1 MDFLWN
7 DSKTRLLGWYKV
19 CMLIANDSL
28 GIRKL
33 ITFNKALLGMWLWHF
48 WVEETRL
55 WRRVVVF
62 EIWGKKFFGGGGGG
76 GSSSWKGV
84 FIGVVCEKISGWVGN
99 FLAKTNQE
107 TF

>member
-1 MDFLWN
+1 MDFFWD
-7 DSKTRLLGWYKV
+7 DSKTRLLRWYKV
-19 CMLIANDSL
+19 CMSIANDGL

-62 EIWGKKFFGGGGGG
+62 EIWGKNFFGGGGVVDLQVGKG
-76 GSSSWKGV
+76 CSSVWFV
-84 FIGVVCEKISGWVGN
+84 EKYPDGLG
-99 FLAKTNQE
+99 

>member
-19 CMLIANDSL
+19 CMPIANDSL

-62 EIWGKKFFGGGGGG
+62 EIWGKNFFGGGGWWIFKLERGVHRCG
-76 GSSSWKGV
+76 LWKN
-84 FIGVVCEKISGWVGN
+84 IRMGWELFSKN
-99 FLAKTNQE
+99 
-107 TF
+107 